1 MLSLVTLL
9 NLALSTATCPFNHFS
24 SAASLSLPRFI
35 TVDWMIEIAE
45 LKSLS
50 SRTLHQ
56 AVTLFDAYLLSR
68 QVDRSA
74 LQLLGVT
81 SILVASRYVHNQ
93 WLWILKAQ
101 VWI

>member
-1 MLSLVTLL
+1 
-9 NLALSTATCPFNHFS
+9 
-24 SAASLSLPRFI
+24 
-35 TVDWMIEIAE
+35 MIEIAE

-81 SILVASRYVHNQ
+81 SILVASRYVHCGFCKSKCVHIESSVVMCNG
-93 WLWILKAQ
+93 LEYTSVHL
-101 VWI
+101 VGC

>member
-1 MLSLVTLL
+1 MLVRIFLPASFFQ
-9 NLALSTATCPFNHFS
+9 NFKNFFS
-24 SAASLSLPRFI
+24 SLSLSLYLSRFI

-56 AVTLFDAYLLSR
+56 AVALFDAYLLSR
-68 QVDRSA
+68 QVERSA

-81 SILVASRYVHNQ
+81 AILVASR
-93 WLWILKAQ
+93 
-101 VWI
+101 

>member
-1 MLSLVTLL
+1 
-9 NLALSTATCPFNHFS
+9 
-24 SAASLSLPRFI
+24 
-35 TVDWMIEIAE
+35 MIEIAE

-93 WLWILKAQ
+93 WLWILKAHS
-101 VWI
+101 VDIESSVVMRNGLEYKYRVVHLVGC